1 MLLKNRALA
10 FALCVLCSISILSD
24 ARCQAPPL
32 SPPIVPLIPPESPS
46 RLTSSFALKQPF
58 DPALAPGTV
67 PSFVANHFASPSK
80 PSLLLLPNARF
91 TRDFGLIDRL
101 EASVTF
107 LDTPFAEQVHLPI
120 ASLWGGRLKLRGFES
135 RITTADIL
143 WGLPGAGS
151 WSILHMGGRSFYAVR
166 LPQEA
171 QAYGMD
177 LALHLRGGSGEP
189 GDNAVVHGLGRALHA
204 GRDLLHP

>member
-1 MLLKNRALA
+1 MLLKNRVLA
-10 FALCVLCSISILSD
+10 FAFCSLCSILTSSA
-24 ARCQAPPL
+24 ARCQAPPPSSSTVSL
-32 SPPIVPLIPPESPS
+32 FPSESPS
-46 RLTSSFALKQPF
+46 RSTSSFSLKQPLP
-58 DPALAPGTV
+58 PALALV
-67 PSFVANHFASPSK
+67 SFPSLSANHFAWPSK

-107 LDTPFAEQVHLPI
+107 LDTPFAEQVHLPV

-151 WSILHMGGRSFYAVR
+151 WGMLHMGGRSFYAVR

-177 LALHLRGGSGEP
+177 LALNFRGSLSER
-189 GDNAVVHGLGRALHA
+189 GDNAVVHGVGRVVHV
-204 GRDLLHP
+204 GRDLFRP